1 MWVIGLLERNQYRS
15 QTKATSECARTRGGP
30 APVPCGKRSFPVS
43 HKNLHG
49 CFLGI
54 LLSLPSLPCV
64 FTCHVLWALRD
75 LKNHQGISFTG
86 VCQVGCWTA
95 RAPFFARESTCR
107 PCDASTL
114 ARSPCKNTAVA
125 MQRQLLFVFAATTA
139 ILMRFPTLTP
149 LTKRITVGLL
159 GQPTATA
166 DLSSLLRATG
176 RPRSANQNATLI
188 RRVSAAHLRSRRTV
202 SNWSSTCCGAHPC
215 ASRRK

>member
-1 MWVIGLLERNQYRS
+1 MCPNPW
-15 QTKATSECARTRGGP
+15 RTRPCALWETEFPCFPQEPPRVLPWDFALPPFPPLCFHVSCSVGP
-30 APVPCGKRSFPVS
+30 VRFEESS
-43 HKNLHG
+43 RHLIHG
-49 CFLGI
+49 CVPGG
-54 LLSLPSLPCV
+54 
-64 FTCHVLWALRD
+64 LRD
-75 LKNHQGISFTG
+75 G
-86 VCQVGCWTA
+86 
-95 RAPFFARESTCR
+95 APFLARDESTCR